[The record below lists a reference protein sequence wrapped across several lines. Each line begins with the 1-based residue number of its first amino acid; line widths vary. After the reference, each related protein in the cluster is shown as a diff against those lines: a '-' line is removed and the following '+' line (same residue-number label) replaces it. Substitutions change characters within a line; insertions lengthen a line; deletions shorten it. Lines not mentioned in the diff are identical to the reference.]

1 MDETQPA
8 SESDAPVVGTT
19 KDERTWGMLCHL
31 AGFSGYVIPFGN
43 ILGPLIVWSM
53 KKDEYPMV
61 ADQGKESMNFA
72 ISFWIYALITAI
84 TIVGPLVVIVF
95 AVVMRIIACIRAND
109 GEYYRYPL
117 TIRFIK

>member
-1 MDETQPA
+1 M
-8 SESDAPVVGTT
+8 GTT

-31 AGFSGYVIPFGN
+31 AGFAGYIFPFGN
-43 ILGPLIVWSM
+43 IIGPLIVWSM

-72 ISFWIYALITAI
+72 ISILVYVLITLITVVVPIAI
-84 TIVGPLVVIVF
+84 AVF
-95 AVVMRIIACIRAND
+95 AIVMRIIACIRAND

-117 TIRFIK
+117 TIRFIKSASEPVSQ